1 MSDEYDDPFDIATVA
16 RLSRALAPREL
27 PSRVSLELAGKIQD
41 RIRKDS
47 LAQTRSI
54 RREEGDW
61 NPWFNDIEIK
71 MLHQDPERNRQT
83 ALWRLHPGAVIPSHE
98 HQGDEE
104 CLVLEGEI
112 ESGGLVLKAGDFH
125 FAQAGGWHAP
135 IRSQGGALLLISSD
149 LTF

>member
-1 MSDEYDDPFDIATVA
+1 MSDTYDDPFDITTVA
-16 RLSRALAPREL
+16 RLSLALSPKEL
-27 PSRVSLELAGKIQD
+27 PTRVINDLAANIQS

-47 LAQTRSI
+47 LVQTRSI

-83 ALWRLHPGAVIPSHE
+83 ALWRLHPGAVIPAHE
-98 HQGDEE
+98 HHGDEE

-112 ESGGLVLKAGDFH
+112 ESGGLVLRTGDFH

-149 LTF
+149 LIF